1 MTHRVCG
8 FDPTKCFPIVGGKSV
23 LRNDAE
29 KAHETYSALF
39 GTEQSLDRLG
49 ERGGFHPD
57 EFALLVKGIN
67 PLHTGDAWVDKCDE
81 CKGAGEVIDSEEG
94 GIWFKCGRCLGCGL
108 VVYHG

>member
-67 PLHTGDAWVDKCDE
+67 PLHTGMRGSTSATSARGPEKSSTVKRAGSGSSVAGAWAV
-81 CKGAGEVIDSEEG
+81 A
-94 GIWFKCGRCLGCGL
+94 
-108 VVYHG
+108 